1 MTVGYTYAQPMSHTY
16 SRTRTRYTAF
26 SLLKVA
32 DVCLAQSG
40 FLPPAVASMKQAVVV
55 GASRGLGLALTAQL
69 LLRRSAQAPAS
80 YRVLA
85 AARSP
90 SLELDQLEERHR
102 GRLTTLDG
110 VDVTKRETLQRLA
123 DAVEA
128 CDLLLNVAGVLH
140 EPADAATA
148 AQERRMPERALKEVD
163 PEWMERVF
171 RVNAVGPV
179 LTTQALRPKLREGAV
194 VANLSARVGSI
205 GDNKLGGW
213 WSYRMSK
220 AALNQA
226 TRNTAIELRRSNV
239 IAVALHPG
247 TTDTELS
254 RPFQRNV
261 RPEKLFSADKTAE
274 MLLDVI
280 DGLGMDDSGGFFD
293 YAGKPIEW

>member
-1 MTVGYTYAQPMSHTY
+1 M
-16 SRTRTRYTAF
+16 R
-26 SLLKVA
+26 
-32 DVCLAQSG
+32 
-40 FLPPAVASMKQAVVV
+40 QAVVV
-55 GASRGLGLALTAQL
+55 GGSRGLGLALTAQL
-69 LLRRSAQAPAS
+69 LLRSSAQAPANS

-85 AARSP
+85 AARSR
-90 SLELDQLEERHR
+90 SRELDHLEERYR
-102 GRLTTLDG
+102 GSLTTLDG
-110 VDVTKRETLQRLA
+110 VDVTKPETLQSLA

-128 CDLLLNVAGVLH
+128 CDLLLNVAGILH

-148 AQERRMPERALKEVD
+148 AQKRHMPERALKEVD
-163 PEWMERVF
+163 PEWMTRVLA
-171 RVNAVGPV
+171 VNAVGPV

-239 IAVALHPG
+239 IAVSLHPG

-261 RPEKLFSADKTAE
+261 RPEKLFSAEKTAE